1 MGVRICWTFLNPEIQ
16 LQSSSEQA
24 CSCIRQSAQRWKT
37 KKLENEMEN
46 ASYKTYISKSIE
58 LYVCQVLFLSVAIC
72 LILEQVDTNWFIR
85 NHFRTFLCESSISY
99 SQKLWEMARAMS
111 KPLNTLDCNC

>member
-1 MGVRICWTFLNPEIQ
+1 MGICRTFLNPEIQ

-24 CSCIRQSAQRWKT
+24 CRQSAQRWKT

-58 LYVCQVLFLSVAIC
+58 LYVCQVLFSSVAIC

-99 SQKLWEMARAMS
+99 SQKL
-111 KPLNTLDCNC
+111 